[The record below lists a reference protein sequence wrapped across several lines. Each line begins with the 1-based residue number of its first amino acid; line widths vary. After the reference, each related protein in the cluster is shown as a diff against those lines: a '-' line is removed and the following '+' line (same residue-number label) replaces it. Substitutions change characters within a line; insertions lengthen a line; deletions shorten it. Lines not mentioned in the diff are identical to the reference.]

1 MIYLVGLF
9 IFILVIANSSSSK
22 SSKSVSNSNSNLPK
36 SDFQRTLNTST
47 SRVKPASQNGVDT
60 PSSASISGKEV
71 TGDFVRSTRGFIPS
85 DKCSCGGTWIK
96 HENRKTGG
104 RFFGCSRYPSCKNT
118 RDKQE
123 RQSRTQVRKCP
134 NGHVRTIWNTE
145 DNELGKQ
152 SCLDCEN
159 ERELKRLEF
168 LERQEKHSNNGVSK
182 DSREVCRNGHPR
194 TSDNTYFRPD
204 GQRECRICRRNAR

>member
-22 SSKSVSNSNSNLPK
+22 SSKSVQISDVPK
-36 SDFQRTLNTST
+36 PSIQPSVNTAKP
-47 SRVKPASQNGVDT
+47 RVEPASQKSVVT
-60 PSSASISGKEV
+60 PLSVSNSGKEV
-71 TGDFVRSTRGFIPS
+71 TGDFERSTRGFIPS
-85 DKCSCGGTWIK
+85 DRCSCGGTWIK

-104 RFFGCSRYPSCKNT
+104 RFFGCSRYPTCKNT

-123 RQSRTQVRKCP
+123 RQSRTQLRKCP

-145 DNELGKQ
+145 DHELGRQ

-159 ERELKRLEF
+159 ERESKRLEY
-168 LERQEKHSNNGVSK
+168 LERQERLSNNRLSTGSK
-182 DSREVCRNGHPR
+182 EVCRNGHPR
-194 TSDNTYFRPD
+194 TTENTYFRPD

>member
-22 SSKSVSNSNSNLPK
+22 SSKSVPYSNLPK
-36 SDFQRTLNTST
+36 PDFQRSINTST
-47 SRVKPASQNGVDT
+47 PRVKPASQKGVDT

-85 DKCSCGGTWIK
+85 DRCSCGGTWIK

-104 RFFGCSRYPSCKNT
+104 RFFGCSRYPACKNT

-123 RQSRTQVRKCP
+123 RQTRTQVRKCP
-134 NGHVRTIWNTE
+134 NGHVRTIWNSQ
-145 DNELGKQ
+145 DNDLGRET
-152 SCLDCEN
+152 CLDCEN
-159 ERELKRLEF
+159 ERELKRLEY
-168 LERQEKHSNNGVSK
+168 LERQEKLSSNRVST

-204 GQRECRICRRNAR
+204 GQRECRICRRNART